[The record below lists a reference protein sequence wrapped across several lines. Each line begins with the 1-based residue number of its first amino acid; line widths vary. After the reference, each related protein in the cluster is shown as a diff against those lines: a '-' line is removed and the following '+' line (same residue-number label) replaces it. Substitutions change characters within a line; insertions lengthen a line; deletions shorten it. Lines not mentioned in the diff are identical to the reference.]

1 LTKPHVTAALFNI
14 VYVSAALLRRLASD
28 PLLSGVTHVVVDE
41 VHERS
46 LQGDVLMALL
56 QRIAAA
62 RNAAADAAGNT
73 LSSSSSSNL
82 TNLVPQRL
90 KVVLMSAT
98 LDANI
103 YSSYYW
109 GCPVL
114 SCPGRTFPVTVR
126 YLEDCYAETR
136 CAEVLNCMI
145 CVT

>member
-1 LTKPHVTAALFNI
+1 
-14 VYVSAALLRRLASD
+14 
-28 PLLSGVTHVVVDE
+28 VTHVVVDE

-62 RNAAADAAGNT
+62 RNAAADAAGVKLGQNNNKININSNSQT
-73 LSSSSSSNL
+73 LAGDQA
-82 TNLVPQRL
+82 PQRL

-103 YSSYYW
+103 YSAYYW

-136 CAEVLNCMI
+136 YALPY
-145 CVT
+145 

>member
-1 LTKPHVTAALFNI
+1 
-14 VYVSAALLRRLASD
+14 LLVLLLICRLASD

-62 RNAAADAAGNT
+62 RNAAADAAGVK
-73 LSSSSSSNL
+73 LGQ
-82 TNLVPQRL
+82 TNSHITGDQVPQRL

-103 YSSYYW
+103 YSAYYW

-136 CAEVLNCMI
+136 
-145 CVT
+145 